1 MLWYQYGTQLGRRV
15 ASSFIGATIALFMTA
30 SAGYAAADASD
41 YRISPGDELEL
52 LVVRLPQLSATAQ
65 VTASGEIS
73 FPLVG
78 VIDAAGREIDE
89 VRQAVRSIL
98 SNKVLDG
105 FDPMQPNAMVLL
117 DPEEVD
123 VRISAYRPIFID
135 GDVENRGALGYRP
148 GMTIRQAI
156 VEAGGYAVNRY
167 LLEDNGVTE
176 AALSAN
182 YQGLWIDYASD
193 IWRIWSLRS
202 ELGMDPGPKPESA
215 EFPVGKESLA
225 LIGESEVARLLERE
239 SAFKTV
245 IENLESRRATA
256 EARLDLLEQQLA
268 SEQSAVEYDKTEL
281 ARAEGLLKRGN
292 GTRTRVAD
300 IRRTLLISQS
310 RFLEVQSQLAE
321 YERDASMAAQA
332 VVEARTERRVN
343 LLDELS
349 LMQGQRAKRREQIES
364 MAVRLKQKTAAR
376 SVRPLG
382 STSTGVK
389 MQGVSFTIYR
399 AATDEVIDNAS
410 PNEVVAPG
418 DVVEVA
424 LEPLKL

>member
-1 MLWYQYGTQLGRRV
+1 M
-15 ASSFIGATIALFMTA
+15 
-30 SAGYAAADASD
+30 
-41 YRISPGDELEL
+41 
-52 LVVRLPQLSATAQ
+52 
-65 VTASGEIS
+65 
-73 FPLVG
+73 
-78 VIDAAGREIDE
+78 
-89 VRQAVRSIL
+89 
-98 SNKVLDG
+98 
-105 FDPMQPNAMVLL
+105 
-117 DPEEVD
+117 
-123 VRISAYRPIFID
+123 
-135 GDVENRGALGYRP
+135 
-148 GMTIRQAI
+148 
-156 VEAGGYAVNRY
+156 
-167 LLEDNGVTE
+167 
-176 AALSAN
+176 
-182 YQGLWIDYASD
+182 
-193 IWRIWSLRS
+193 
-202 ELGMDPGPKPESA
+202 
-215 EFPVGKESLA
+215 
-225 LIGESEVARLLERE
+225 
-239 SAFKTV
+239 
-245 IENLESRRATA
+245 
-256 EARLDLLEQQLA
+256 A

-382 STSTGVK
+382 STSTGTKV
-389 MQGVSFTIYR
+389 QGVSYTIYR

-418 DVVEVA
+418 DVLEVA